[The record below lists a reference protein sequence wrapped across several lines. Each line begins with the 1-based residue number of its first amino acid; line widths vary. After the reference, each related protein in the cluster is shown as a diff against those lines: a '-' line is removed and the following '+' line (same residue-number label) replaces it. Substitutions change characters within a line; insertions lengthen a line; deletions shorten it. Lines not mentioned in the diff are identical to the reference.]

1 MQKST
6 EDAIE
11 GEVTIDFTL
20 QTKPQSDDEST
31 INPNNFNNSN
41 NSNNQN
47 ISGKVVPI
55 SSSVAPKNAGNQEV
69 SSPLLQKDLK
79 ELKEQKPEPPAPEST
94 GNPANPS
101 KIQEDRLMI
110 ADNGFLMLPDSHPDY
125 LSLINLQI
133 ENQELLNWK
142 KQLQFRINAERNE
155 IVRLNRL
162 LTTSQQVVEAAPVD
176 ESEYEKLVAHFLKE
190 NEMLERKREL
200 LANEI
205 FEENKS
211 LIKLR
216 CQETL
221 LEYSH

>member
-31 INPNNFNNSN
+31 SNLANNSN
-41 NSNNQN
+41 NSNS
-47 ISGKVVPI
+47 SGKTVPTLANGA
-55 SSSVAPKNAGNQEV
+55 SKNAGISVSQEV
-69 SSPLLQKDLK
+69 ASSPLQKD
-79 ELKEQKPEPPAPEST
+79 LKEQKPEPSAPEPT
-94 GNPANPS
+94 NPT
-101 KIQEDRLMI
+101 KILEDRLMI

-142 KQLQFRINAERNE
+142 KQLQSRINAERNE

-162 LTTSQQVVEAAPVD
+162 LTTSQQEVVEAQSID

-211 LIKLR
+211 LIRLR